1 MSCSI
6 RVFDWSMAMTETPTE
21 HRVWKNLRRS
31 RSAWIGG
38 AIVIVFLVL
47 ACGADL
53 FSPYSPIAQDFDP
66 LLPPSSDHWF
76 GTDSLGRDVL
86 ARVIHGT
93 RLSMMAGLIS
103 ITVAVLVGVPAGAIA
118 GYAGGWS
125 DTLIMRAVDILLSF
139 PGILVA
145 MLVVVALRPGWPAVI
160 LAVAIINVP
169 IFARQV
175 RATVITVRNLDYVV
189 ASRAAGATPFYI
201 LRRVI
206 SPALISPVVVL
217 GTLGLATAILEVAG
231 LSFLGVSGQIDEA
244 EWGSMLNAAQTTLRT
259 SIWPALAPGVAI
271 SLAVLGFNLLG
282 DGLRDALDPHL
293 VRRGS

>member
-1 MSCSI
+1 
-6 RVFDWSMAMTETPTE
+6 MAKAPSE
-21 HRVWKNLRRS
+21 HRVWTNLRRS
-31 RSAWIGG
+31 RSAWIG
-38 AIVIVFLVL
+38 ATIVLLFIVV
-47 ACGADL
+47 ACGASIL
-53 FSPYSPIAQDFDP
+53 APYTPIEQSADP
-66 LLPPSSDHWF
+66 LLPPSSAHWL
-76 GTDSLGRDVL
+76 GTDTLGRDVL
-86 ARVIHGT
+86 SRVIYGT
-93 RLSMMAGLIS
+93 RLSMTAGLTS
-103 ITVAVLVGVPAGAIA
+103 ITLAVLIGVPAGAIA
-118 GYAGGWS
+118 GYVGGWT
-125 DTLIMRAVDILLSF
+125 DTLIMRAIDVLLSF

-145 MLVVVALRPGWPAVI
+145 LLVVVALQPGWPAVI
-160 LAVAIINVP
+160 LAVAVINIP

-189 ASRAAGATPFYI
+189 ASRAAGATGFYI

-206 SPALISPVVVL
+206 SPALLSPIVVL

-244 EWGSMLNAAQTTLRT
+244 EWGSMLNAAQKTLRT

-293 VRRGS
+293 TRRKA